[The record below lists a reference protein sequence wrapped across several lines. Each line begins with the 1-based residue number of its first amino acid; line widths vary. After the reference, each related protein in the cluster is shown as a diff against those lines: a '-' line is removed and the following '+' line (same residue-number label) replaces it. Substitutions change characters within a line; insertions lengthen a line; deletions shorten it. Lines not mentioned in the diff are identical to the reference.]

1 MTLVLIGKGLVSEG
15 PTPKTKDKWV
25 PGIYIYSIHNKFEL
39 VTAQVICNNLGG
51 FGPDTNVPE
60 QLHYRGTARLHH
72 RAVDVVH

>member
-1 MTLVLIGKGLVSEG
+1 MVMNPIVEY
-15 PTPKTKDKWV
+15 
-25 PGIYIYSIHNKFEL
+25 IYIYICKYSIHNQVEL